1 MNIRPLGIVLLLIL
15 MQGAFGQETSTL
27 QKEAPAIIRVL
38 SFEEYLGYV
47 KEHHPLLKQANLIL
61 TIGEANL
68 LKARGGFDP
77 KIEVDF
83 DRKKFK
89 GIEYYDEFNA
99 VFKIPTWYG
108 IEFKV
113 DFEENTG
120 EFLNSRDS
128 LPDGGL
134 FSAGVSFSVL
144 EGFLINERMAT
155 LRKARFFRDQTQAQ
169 RNLLVNTLIFEAS
182 KAYFEWLKAY
192 NAEQIF
198 KDFLNNAEI
207 RFKGIERSAEVGEK
221 AAIDVVEARI
231 AFQDRKLKLEAAKL
245 KRRKAALKVGNFL
258 WVNELPLQIQ
268 DEVVPE
274 RPTEQVLSSS
284 LYLDGITTTRDLV
297 AGHPK
302 LQQIEAKI
310 AGLRIDRAYKKNKL
324 LPRLDLSYNFL
335 TQDSQQFGGFNTANY
350 KASVNFSVPIF
361 LRKERGAVRLANT
374 KLKDANFDR
383 ISMGL
388 ELENKVDA
396 VTAEINSLE
405 TQNVLIKDIVKD
417 YRTLLSAEER
427 KFQLGESSLFLINS
441 REQKLITASIK
452 ANELEVKYLHAN
464 ASLYNALGISDDNLS
479 N

>member
-1 MNIRPLGIVLLLIL
+1 MRPLLTVFFLIL
-15 MQGAFGQETSTL
+15 MHGVLGQETPNSHDERLTV
-27 QKEAPAIIRVL
+27 ARIL
-38 SFEEYLGYV
+38 SFEEYLAYV
-47 KEHHPLLKQANLIL
+47 KEHHPLLKQANLNL

-77 KIEVDF
+77 KIEIDF

-120 EFLNSRDS
+120 EFLNPRLS
-128 LPDGGL
+128 LPEGGL

-155 LRKARFFRDQTQAQ
+155 LRKAKFFRDQTQAE

-182 KAYFEWLKAY
+182 KAYFDWLETY

-198 KDFLNNAEI
+198 NDFLGNAEI
-207 RFKGIERSAEVGEK
+207 RFKGIERSVEVGER
-221 AAIDVVEARI
+221 AAIDIVEARI
-231 AFQDRKLKLEAAKL
+231 ALQNRKLKLEAAKL

-258 WVNELPLQIQ
+258 WINELPLQIQ
-268 DEVVPE
+268 DEVIPE
-274 RPTEQVLSSS
+274 QPTEQVLSSS

-324 LPRLDLSYNFL
+324 LPKLDLSYNFL

-350 KASVNFSVPIF
+350 KAAVNFSFPIF
-361 LRKERGAVRLANT
+361 C
-374 KLKDANFDR
+374 
-383 ISMGL
+383 
-388 ELENKVDA
+388 
-396 VTAEINSLE
+396 
-405 TQNVLIKDIVKD
+405 
-417 YRTLLSAEER
+417 LLYTSPSPRDKRQSRMPSSA
-427 KFQLGESSLFLINS
+427 
-441 REQKLITASIK
+441 
-452 ANELEVKYLHAN
+452 
-464 ASLYNALGISDDNLS
+464 
-479 N
+479 